1 MKDFRQNDFFHTDLD
16 EARQSRQ
23 AVDLALVDDASRRP
37 VGHGLDTAGPAIG
50 KIRHH
55 RLEGRNFLIEQG
67 FHRFDGHVALGQART
82 AAGDDQVDAAD
93 PFMEM
98 AFDFGLVVFDNLI
111 VDDLMAVVGQSR
123 LNEQAVRIVRK
134 AAAVADRENRRPQ
147 GMFFHFFTIQDE

>member
-1 MKDFRQNDFFHTDLD
+1 
-16 EARQSRQ
+16 
-23 AVDLALVDDASRRP
+23 
-37 VGHGLDTAGPAIG
+37 
-50 KIRHH
+50 
-55 RLEGRNFLIEQG
+55 
-67 FHRFDGHVALGQART
+67 
-82 AAGDDQVDAAD
+82 
-93 PFMEM
+93 MEM